1 MLEIILGV
9 AVLDRLTKLLAA
21 SVMTEGMS
29 IPVIPGVFHFTYVLN
44 PGAAFGLLKYQR
56 LFFVGITVVVA
67 IAAFL
72 LRDHIRQEGR
82 LTRWGA
88 AFFLGGAVGN
98 MIDRIHTGYAIDFFD
113 FLIWPVFNVADI
125 FICVGVGMIVWSTL
139 KKDSGKTGKT
149 D

>member
-72 LRDHIRQEGR
+72 LRDHIR
-82 LTRWGA
+82 
-88 AFFLGGAVGN
+88 
-98 MIDRIHTGYAIDFFD
+98 
-113 FLIWPVFNVADI
+113 
-125 FICVGVGMIVWSTL
+125 
-139 KKDSGKTGKT
+139 
-149 D
+149 